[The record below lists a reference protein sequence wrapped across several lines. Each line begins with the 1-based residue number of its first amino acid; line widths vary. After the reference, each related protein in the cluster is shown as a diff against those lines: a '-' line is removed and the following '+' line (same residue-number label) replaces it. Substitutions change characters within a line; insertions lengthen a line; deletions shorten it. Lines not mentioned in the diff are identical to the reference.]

1 MPLLWQTHRL
11 AHETVRKN
19 PGFFC
24 DDCLDLGSNFTTEKA
39 CERKAEIIDILNRA
53 ERSARRNKHAGR
65 AKAIHQI
72 ARTLSKCGPSTRCG
86 TLPCPE
92 CARAFQCARAVAHSK
107 LAAEQQVECPD
118 QKLVFATIVPSRFF
132 LNPAELANLNITA
145 ANRWFKD
152 RLRKS
157 AIRRPVVGSIDIS
170 WEGDRFQ
177 VHWHLGMMTS
187 NRRALNKRLKSAFP
201 FDGVGKKPVVVKIA
215 YSHGFIPYSHKV
227 IEAHDILRK
236 ARRAVPDLLLALNRT
251 EPLSTMV
258 LLNVR
263 LSTCNGELVLRPI
276 SR

>member
-1 MPLLWQTHRL
+1 MSRAWQSHQL
-11 AHETVRKN
+11 AHETIRKN

-24 DDCLDLGSNFTTEKA
+24 DDWLDLGSTFTTEKA
-39 CERKAEIIDILNRA
+39 RERKSEFIAILDRA
-53 ERSARRNKHAGR
+53 ERRAKRSNEPKR

-86 TLPCPE
+86 ILPCPE

-132 LNPAELANLNITA
+132 LDPAELATLDMIA

-152 RLRKS
+152 RLRTLG
-157 AIRRPVVGSIDIS
+157 IRRPVVGSLDIS

-177 VHWHLGMMTS
+177 VHWHVGMMTS
-187 NRRALNKRLKSAFP
+187 NRRALNKRLTSAFP
-201 FDGVGKKPVVVKIA
+201 SDKAGMKPVVVKIA
-215 YSHGFIPYSHKV
+215 RSHGFIPYSHKV
-227 IEAHDILRK
+227 IEADDILRR
-236 ARRAVPDLLLALNRT
+236 ARRSVPDLLLALNRT
-251 EPLSTMV
+251 DPLSTMV

-263 LSTCNGELVLRPI
+263 LSTCNGELVLRRI